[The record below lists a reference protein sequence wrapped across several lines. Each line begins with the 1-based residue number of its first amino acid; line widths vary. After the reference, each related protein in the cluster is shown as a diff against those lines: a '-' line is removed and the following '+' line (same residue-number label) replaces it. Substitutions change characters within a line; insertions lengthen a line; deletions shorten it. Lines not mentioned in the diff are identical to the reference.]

1 MVLKL
6 SRFQILNLSQIT
18 IGKQTVGHIVNLA
31 SNDVHKFDFVS
42 ELFLQYCFDFYESLY
57 FLLIFSRHNLFP
69 AQLYILLGSSS
80 LSLCM
85 DSACSCDSGDIS
97 FIP

>member
-6 SRFQILNLSQIT
+6 SHFQILNLSQIT

-42 ELFLQYCFDFYESLY
+42 ELFCSTV
-57 FLLIFSRHNLFP
+57 LIFMSH
-69 AQLYILLGSSS
+69 
-80 LSLCM
+80 
-85 DSACSCDSGDIS
+85 
-97 FIP
+97 FIFH